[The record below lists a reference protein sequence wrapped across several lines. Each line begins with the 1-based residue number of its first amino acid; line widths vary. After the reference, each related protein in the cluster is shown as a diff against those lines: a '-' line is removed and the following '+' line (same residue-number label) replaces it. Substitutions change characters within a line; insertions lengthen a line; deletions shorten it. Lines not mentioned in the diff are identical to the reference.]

1 MAGQRGRIILGYEP
15 DSTDAIDLCGVD
27 VFAWAHAT
35 VPVARRV
42 LLPAPNARPTGRIT
56 YWLESLHCI
65 HCGVRAATPPVC
77 DACAATPDFL
87 AVEHIIRERGLER
100 RRLELERSLAVV
112 GLGPRALPAGLHLVP
127 SQTSLEGDRLF
138 EYRRVL
144 DAIDDNERR
153 WQATL
158 KYGKKRQRY

>member
-1 MAGQRGRIILGYEP
+1 MPRR
-15 DSTDAIDLCGVD
+15 LCGD
-27 VFAWAHAT
+27 A
-35 VPVARRV
+35 
-42 LLPAPNARPTGRIT
+42 
-56 YWLESLHCI
+56 C
-65 HCGVRAATPPVC
+65 AAS

-127 SQTSLEGDRLF
+127 SQTSLEDDRLF

-158 KYGKKRQRY
+158 KYGKKRRRF